1 MSEKFTA
8 RALMRHGALNCFQFL
23 RRQRHRGLASF
34 ELLHV
39 DPRIVS
45 ALDRAHDEPAPA
57 PVQQGDRGR
66 LVPAYVLVRVVADYR
81 AVGDAAVDAAV
92 DARKPLSLSQSP
104 RTASRATPA
113 RPPTPI
119 AIHPAVE
126 LEKFTR

>member
-8 RALMRHGALNCFQFL
+8 RTLMWQGALNCFQVL
-23 RRQRHRGLASF
+23 RRQRHRRLSSF

-57 PVQQGDRGR
+57 PVQQSDRGR

-81 AVGDAAVDAAV
+81 AVRDAAVDAAV
-92 DARKPLSLSQSP
+92 DARKPCRDLVHRSVQVVDASLQ
-104 RTASRATPA
+104 REDR
-113 RPPTPI
+113 
-119 AIHPAVE
+119 
-126 LEKFTR
+126 